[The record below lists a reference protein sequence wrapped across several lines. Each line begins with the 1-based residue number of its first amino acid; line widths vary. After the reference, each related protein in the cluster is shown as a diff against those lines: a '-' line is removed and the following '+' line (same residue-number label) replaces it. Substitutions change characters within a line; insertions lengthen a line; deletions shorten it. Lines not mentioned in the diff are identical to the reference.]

1 MAKRKKRRRK
11 KVNEGHEYEVIIVLE
26 INGLNVFYGD
36 YQALFDIKA
45 TVESGEIVSLL
56 GANGAGKTTTIN
68 AICGFIRPR
77 AGTIRFEGSKI
88 HQMSPN
94 KIVEKGLIQIPEE
107 RMLFSEMTV
116 LENLQM
122 GAYLGRARETLADSL
137 DWVYGLFPI
146 LKTRQSQ
153 LAGTLSGG
161 EQQMVAIGRGL
172 MSLPRLL
179 ILDEPSLGLAPML
192 VAEVF
197 QVIQK
202 INQEGVAILLV
213 EQNAHQSLKI
223 SHRAYLLENGSI
235 AMEGRASEL
244 LAADYIRE
252 SYLGI

>member
-1 MAKRKKRRRK
+1 M
-11 KVNEGHEYEVIIVLE
+11 LE
-26 INGLNVFYGD
+26 INGLDVFYGD

-77 AGTIRFEGSKI
+77 AGTIRFDGHQI
-88 HQMSPN
+88 HQLTPN
-94 KIVEKGLIQIPEE
+94 KIVEEGLIQIPEE
-107 RMLFSEMTV
+107 RMLFSDMTV

-122 GAYLGRARETLADSL
+122 GAYLGRARKTLVDSL

-197 QVIQK
+197 QVIRK

-223 SHRAYLLENGSI
+223 SSRAYLLENGSI

-244 LAADYIRE
+244 LATDYIRE

>member
-1 MAKRKKRRRK
+1 M
-11 KVNEGHEYEVIIVLE
+11 LE
-26 INGLNVFYGD
+26 ISGLNVFYGD
-36 YQALFDIKA
+36 YQVLFDVKA
-45 TVESGEIVSLL
+45 TVAAGEIVSLL

-68 AICGFIRPR
+68 AICGFIRPK
-77 AGTIRFEGSKI
+77 AGTIRFDGSVI
-88 HQMSPN
+88 HKMSPN

-107 RMLFSEMTV
+107 RMLFPDMTV

-122 GAYLGRARETLADSL
+122 GAYLGRARKILADSL

-146 LKTRQSQ
+146 LKTRKSQ

-179 ILDEPSLGLAPML
+179 ILDEPSLGLAPLL

-197 QVIQK
+197 EVIQK

-223 SHRAYLLENGSI
+223 SNRAYLLENGSI
-235 AMEGRASEL
+235 AMEGKASEL
-244 LAADYIRE
+244 LETDYIRE

>member
-1 MAKRKKRRRK
+1 
-11 KVNEGHEYEVIIVLE
+11 VLE

-45 TVESGEIVSLL
+45 TVATAEIVSLL

-68 AICGFIRPR
+68 TVCGFIRPR
-77 AGTIRFEGSKI
+77 AGTIEFEGDKI
-88 HQMSPN
+88 HQLSPN

-107 RMLFSEMTV
+107 RMLFPEMTV

-122 GAYLGRARETLADSL
+122 GAYLSRARERLADSL
-137 DWVYGLFPI
+137 DWVYGLFPV

-197 QVIQK
+197 QVIRK
-202 INQEGVAILLV
+202 INQEGVAIMLV

-223 SHRAYLLENGSI
+223 SDRAYLLENGSI
-235 AMEGRASEL
+235 AMEGKASEL
-244 LAADYIRE
+244 LETDYIRE

>member
-1 MAKRKKRRRK
+1 LAKKKKRRRK
-11 KVNEGHEYEVIIVLE
+11 KVNEGHEYEVIVVLE
-26 INGLNVFYGD
+26 IKGLNVFYGD
-36 YQALFDIKA
+36 YQAVFDIKA

-77 AGTIRFEGSKI
+77 AGTIRFEGSEI

-122 GAYLGRARETLADSL
+122 GAYLGRAREKLADSL
-137 DWVYGLFPI
+137 DWVYGLFPV
-146 LKTRQSQ
+146 LKSRKSQ

>member
-1 MAKRKKRRRK
+1 MRRRNPNLST
-11 KVNEGHEYEVIIVLE
+11 VNEGDTCEVIVVIE
-26 INGLNVFYGD
+26 ISGLNVFYGD
-36 YQALFDIKA
+36 YQALFDVKA
-45 TVESGEIVSLL
+45 TVASGEIVSLL
-56 GANGAGKTTTIN
+56 GANGAGKTTAIN

-77 AGTIRFEGSKI
+77 AGTIRFDGSVI
-88 HQMSPN
+88 HKMSPN

-107 RMLFSEMTV
+107 RMLFADMTV

-122 GAYLGRARETLADSL
+122 GAYLGRARKTLADSL
-137 DWVYGLFPI
+137 EWVYGLFPI

-172 MSLPRLL
+172 MSMPRLL

-197 QVIQK
+197 QVIRK

-223 SHRAYLLENGSI
+223 SDRAYLLENGSI
-235 AMEGRASEL
+235 AMEGKASEL
-244 LAADYIRE
+244 LETDYIRE

>member
-1 MAKRKKRRRK
+1 MAKKKRRRRK

-26 INGLNVFYGD
+26 INGLDVFYGD
-36 YQALFDIKA
+36 YQALFEIRA

-68 AICGFIRPR
+68 TVCGFIRPR
-77 AGTIRFEGSKI
+77 AGTIRFEGSEI
-88 HQMSPN
+88 QQMSPN
-94 KIVEKGLIQIPEE
+94 KIVEEGLIQIPEE
-107 RMLFSEMTV
+107 RMLFSDMTV

-122 GAYLGRARETLADSL
+122 GAYLGRARKTLADSL

-146 LKTRQSQ
+146 LKMRQSQ

-223 SHRAYLLENGSI
+223 SNRAYLLENGSI

-244 LAADYIRE
+244 LATDYIRE

>member
-1 MAKRKKRRRK
+1 MEKKKNRRR
-11 KVNEGHEYEVIIVLE
+11 NFDEGHACEVIIVLE
-26 INGLNVFYGD
+26 ISGLNVFYGD
-36 YQALFDIKA
+36 YQVLFDVKA
-45 TVESGEIVSLL
+45 TVAAGEIVSLL
-56 GANGAGKTTTIN
+56 GANGAGKSTTIN
-68 AICGFIRPR
+68 AICGFIRPKG
-77 AGTIRFEGSKI
+77 GTIRFDGTVI
-88 HQMSPN
+88 HKMPAN

-107 RMLFSEMTV
+107 RMLFPDMTV

-122 GAYLGRARETLADSL
+122 GAYLARARKTLADSL

-161 EQQMVAIGRGL
+161 EQQMLAIGRGL

-179 ILDEPSLGLAPML
+179 ILDEPSLGLAPLM

-213 EQNAHQSLKI
+213 EQNAQQSLKI
-223 SHRAYLLENGSI
+223 SNRAYLLENGSI
-235 AMEGRASEL
+235 AMEGKASEL
-244 LAADYIRE
+244 LATDYIRE

>member
-1 MAKRKKRRRK
+1 M
-11 KVNEGHEYEVIIVLE
+11 LE

-36 YQALFDIKA
+36 YQALFDIKV
-45 TVESGEIVSLL
+45 TVASGEIVSLL

-68 AICGFIRPR
+68 TVCGFIRPR
-77 AGTIRFEGSKI
+77 AGTIQFEGDEI
-88 HQMSPN
+88 HQLSAN

-107 RMLFSEMTV
+107 RMLFPEMTV

-122 GAYLGRARETLADSL
+122 GAYLSRAREKLAESL
-137 DWVYGLFPI
+137 DWVYGLFPV

-172 MSLPRLL
+172 MSMPRLL

-197 QVIQK
+197 QVIHK

-223 SHRAYLLENGSI
+223 SNRAYLLENGSI
-235 AMEGRASEL
+235 AMEGKASEL
-244 LAADYIRE
+244 LETDYIRE

>member
-1 MAKRKKRRRK
+1 M
-11 KVNEGHEYEVIIVLE
+11 IE

-36 YQALFDIKA
+36 YQALFDINA
-45 TVESGEIVSLL
+45 TVEPGEIVSLL
-56 GANGAGKTTTIN
+56 GANGAGKTTIIN
-68 AICGFIRPR
+68 TVCGFIRPR
-77 AGTIRFEGSKI
+77 AGTVCFEGSEI
-88 HQMSPN
+88 HQLPPN

-107 RMLFSEMTV
+107 RMLFSDMTV

-146 LKTRQSQ
+146 LKTRQAQ

-172 MSLPRLL
+172 MSMPRLL

-197 QVIQK
+197 RVIQK
-202 INQEGVAILLV
+202 INQEGVAIMLV

-223 SHRAYLLENGSI
+223 SNRAYLLENGSI
-235 AMEGRASEL
+235 AMEGKASEL
-244 LAADYIRE
+244 LETDYIRE

>member
-1 MAKRKKRRRK
+1 
-11 KVNEGHEYEVIIVLE
+11 VLE
-26 INGLNVFYGD
+26 IDGLNVFYGD
-36 YQALFDIKA
+36 YQAVFDIKA
-45 TVESGEIVSLL
+45 MVASGEIVSLL

-68 AICGFIRPR
+68 TVCGFIRPKS
-77 AGTIRFEGSKI
+77 GTIRFEGREI
-88 HQMSPN
+88 HQLSPN
-94 KIVEKGLIQIPEE
+94 KIVEEGLIQIPEE
-107 RMLFSEMTV
+107 RMLFPEMTV

-122 GAYLGRARETLADSL
+122 GAYLSRAREKLAESL
-137 DWVYGLFPI
+137 DWVYGLFPV

-153 LAGTLSGG
+153 IAGTLSGG

-197 QVIQK
+197 QVIRK

-223 SHRAYLLENGSI
+223 SDRAYLLENGSI
-235 AMEGRASEL
+235 AMEGKASEL
-244 LAADYIRE
+244 LETDYIRE